1 MRHYFEQYTNYR
13 ITIRI
18 KHNYVM
24 TEIDLKISNT
34 YFAKLFHKPIAVKK
48 ILDLNKSENKYLHN
62 NSIIME

>member
-48 ILDLNKSENKYLHN
+48 KIGPKQK
-62 NSIIME
+62 